1 MKKPEE
7 PGGFS
12 LASVGSETRI
22 ALSTPKST
30 PPHSVGVSGD
40 GAWDFT
46 RAISPRSTVRVAAV
60 DAYGEALNVYT
71 GVRRIAHSAP
81 FAPWAVYLAGP
92 DQRYRLLGFDFDV
105 KAGDAGGDAARF
117 SAFLTDV
124 GIEHIVCASG
134 PTGGRHIWTS
144 LVEPLSAGVVQDI
157 AYLVRE
163 LCPSLD
169 VNPLTNPSTGC
180 LRPPGAPHRYGGHS
194 EVLQGDI
201 SVLSRGRTSPEAIQ
215 RLVSTLS
222 ARSWS
227 IRETAEVRATT
238 VPQDSHGHP
247 YIPGLRRSL
256 PRFAATALRAPAA
269 LGDASTVLWSV
280 LIGAAAAHW
289 HLHEVA
295 ELVADSPGLEHV
307 RSVRDRESRTPRP
320 ARGPAS
326 TRSVLVRQWKKAVH
340 HVATRKGHTGEDPT
354 FDSRAD
360 RIAREIRAVQDRA
373 RATGGRW
380 AAGGGPADR
389 RVLDALCLLAL
400 KAMTTVVEADTRRL
414 ALLAGVG
421 RETARTALLRLARD
435 GWVSQRRGAEGP
447 HGAHWAVVVPASVIH
462 MEFESSRSQAVP
474 RPAGPAL
481 RSTLLHELEDRLN
494 AGTHDVF
501 TPSPGLGFLAGNTYA
516 QLLDTPLPLQ
526 AVAHRLGVPAAD
538 ALFQLSRLVRAGIAR
553 EDDAGWSRRASA
565 LDSAAALR
573 GVGGRLQGRAR
584 RYAMERELW
593 AWWQAEKTWMD
604 APRRTGANRRPTPGQ
619 GVLVAVAETS
629 LYGAHPRRADGRAD
643 YRRARQLLIDN
654 PELASAETKVDP
666 SARGRGRRRAA

>member
-1 MKKPEE
+1 M
-7 PGGFS
+7 
-12 LASVGSETRI
+12 ASVGSETRI

-30 PPHSVGVSGD
+30 PPRSVGVSGD
-40 GAWDFT
+40 VAWDFT
-46 RAISPRSTVRVAAV
+46 RAISPRTTVRVAAV
-60 DAYGEALNVYT
+60 DAYGEALNAYT
-71 GVRRIAHSAP
+71 GVRRIAHTAP
-81 FAPWAVYLAGP
+81 SAPWAVYLAGP
-92 DQRYRLLGFDFDV
+92 DQQYRLLGFDFDV
-105 KAGDAGGDAARF
+105 KAGDAEGDADRF

-124 GIEHIVCASG
+124 GIEHIVCVSG

-144 LVEPLSAGVVQDI
+144 LVEPLPAHIVADI
-157 AYLVRE
+157 AHLVRD

-169 VNPLTNPSTGC
+169 VTPLTNPSTGC

-194 EVLQGDI
+194 QVLQGDV
-201 SVLSRGRTSPEAIQ
+201 SVLSGGGTQPSAVQ
-215 RLVSTLS
+215 RLVSALS
-222 ARSWS
+222 TRAWSGRDQAEARG
-227 IRETAEVRATT
+227 TA
-238 VPQDSHGHP
+238 VPHDSHGHP
-247 YIPGLRRSL
+247 YLPGPRRPL
-256 PRFAATALRAPAA
+256 PRFAAAALSEPAA

-307 RSVRDRESRTPRP
+307 RSVRDRAARTPRP

-340 HVATRKGHTGEDPT
+340 HVATRRGHTGEDPT

-380 AAGGGPADR
+380 VTGGGPADR

-400 KAMTTVVEADTRRL
+400 KAVTTVVEADIRRL

-421 RETARTALLRLARD
+421 RETARTALHRLARD
-435 GWVSQRRGAEGP
+435 GWVSQRREAEGP
-447 HGAHWAVVVPASVIH
+447 HGAHWAVVVPTTVIH
-462 MEFESSRSQAVP
+462 MESKSSRSQADP

-481 RSTLLHELEDRLN
+481 RSALLQELEDRIT

-501 TPSPGLGFLAGNTYA
+501 TLSPGLGLLAGNIYS
-516 QLLDTPLPLQ
+516 QLLDTPLALHD
-526 AVAHRLGVPAAD
+526 VAYRVGVAAD
-538 ALFQLSRLVRAGIAR
+538 FALAQLLQLVGAGVVR
-553 EDDAGWSRRASA
+553 EDTAGWRRLASA
-565 LDSAAALR
+565 LDSAAAAR
-573 GVGGRLQGRAR
+573 GVSGRLQGRAR

-593 AWWQAEKTWMD
+593 AWWQAEKVWMD

-629 LYGAHPRRADGRAD
+629 RYGAHPRRADGRAD
-643 YRRARQLLIDN
+643 FRRAKQLLIDN
-654 PELASAETKVDP
+654 PELAVAGPRHAAVAGD
-666 SARGRGRRRAA
+666 RGRRRAA